1 MLNAPPEAAPAPARK
16 LKLPTAAIVA
26 ASLAVVALVYGIRSY
41 TTSAAPHQQPI
52 AGLPS
57 PVQEVVRQRAAPPVA
72 ATPPARSTRGQGD
85 WVVVAEIYKQH
96 DQAMKRAQQIAARW
110 RDWRPEVYPPTPEG
124 RRFMVVLGFSETRK
138 DAEQLLARARDAGM
152 PRNVYLTR
160 LKR

>member
-1 MLNAPPEAAPAPARK
+1 M
-16 LKLPTAAIVA
+16 A

-57 PVQEVVRQRAAPPVA
+57 PVQEVVRERAAPPPS

-110 RDWRPEVYPPTPEG
+110 RDWRPG
-124 RRFMVVLGFSETRK
+124 GLSSQSRRRRFMVVLGFSENRK